1 MKSNQ
6 IKSKNMMAVQQL
18 KYLPNGGDVDK
29 LYDLIEGTLKP
40 KRFALIVHDK
50 DFDESTSKI
59 AEPHVHIMLSFLNA
73 RSISNV
79 AKTLGIQPQ
88 QIAKWDG
95 KAANGFAYLVHRTK
109 DSSDKYQ
116 YNPIDVSAN
125 FDYPK
130 ELEIYEQNAKNN
142 AKKIKMTEKLDDLYN
157 GKITREELEDS
168 LTGALYAR
176 YKRQIDDIYAKRL
189 TDEAKKFRKKMI
201 DGNIP
206 LIVIWIYGQ
215 SGLGKT
221 RLAKK
226 IATDKG
232 NPWFISGSSRD
243 LFQNYNGEHTIIL
256 DELRP
261 DDGLTYRDMLRL
273 LDPYGFDMNAP
284 SRYRDKAIAADL
296 IIITSP
302 FTPKEFYDKLFH
314 NTITYFDFIDSFNQL
329 LRRISV
335 IINVNSSDIHRE
347 YYDSQTGNLLTDNNS
362 IRANPFAV
370 TNNNFGSPIS
380 SEDIYNRIKF

>member
-1 MKSNQ
+1 M
-6 IKSKNMMAVQQL
+6 
-18 KYLPNGGDVDK
+18 
-29 LYDLIEGTLKP
+29 DLRSV
-40 KRFALIVHDK
+40 RF
-50 DFDESTSKI
+50 
-59 AEPHVHIMLSFLNA
+59 
-73 RSISNV
+73 
-79 AKTLGIQPQ
+79 
-88 QIAKWDG
+88 
-95 KAANGFAYLVHRTK
+95 
-109 DSSDKYQ
+109 
-116 YNPIDVSAN
+116 
-125 FDYPK
+125 
-130 ELEIYEQNAKNN
+130 
-142 AKKIKMTEKLDDLYN
+142 
-157 GKITREELEDS
+157 
-168 LTGALYAR
+168 
-176 YKRQIDDIYAKRL
+176 
-189 TDEAKKFRKKMI
+189 
-201 DGNIP
+201 
-206 LIVIWIYGQ
+206 GQ
-215 SGLGKT
+215 T

-347 YYDSQTGNLLTDNNS
+347 YYDSQTGNLLQT
-362 IRANPFAV
+362 I
-370 TNNNFGSPIS
+370 TQ
-380 SEDIYNRIKF
+380 SEQILLLSQTILWKPDIFRRYL